1 MTNVFGVCVLALVV
15 AAPAFAQRKCCEELA
30 AEIAARLD
38 AKGIKGY
45 QLDIV
50 PVGEVGDKQVVGS
63 CDAGTKKITYRR
75 DESSQSA
82 K

>member
-1 MTNVFGVCVLALVV
+1 MTRLFGVCVLALVV
-15 AAPAFAQRKCCEELA
+15 ASPAFAQQKSCPELA
-30 AEIAARLD
+30 AEIAERLD

-50 PVGEVGDKQVVGS
+50 PAGEVGDKQVVGS

-75 DESSQSA
+75 DVAAQSA

>member
-1 MTNVFGVCVLALVV
+1 MTKVFGVCVLVLLV
-15 AAPAFAQRKCCEELA
+15 AAPAFAQRKSCEELA
-30 AEIAARLD
+30 AEIAAKLD

-50 PVGEVGDKQVVGS
+50 PAGEVGDKQVVGS

-75 DESSQSA
+75 DGASQSG